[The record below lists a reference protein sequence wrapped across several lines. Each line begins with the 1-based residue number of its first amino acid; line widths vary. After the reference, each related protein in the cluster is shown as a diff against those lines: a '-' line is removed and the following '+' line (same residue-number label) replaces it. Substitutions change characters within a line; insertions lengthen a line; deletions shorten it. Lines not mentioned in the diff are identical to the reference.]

1 MDRFAERAKELAA
14 ELMRDALD
22 DMQERAQEGRLV
34 MLDDDGNV
42 IAIPSMQEETDME
55 DMPAD
60 AQGKLDAQMH
70 RIDVWAQQ
78 VADNAL

>member
-22 DMQERAQEGRLV
+22 AR
-34 MLDDDGNV
+34 
-42 IAIPSMQEETDME
+42 
-55 DMPAD
+55 
-60 AQGKLDAQMH
+60 MH